1 MKRILDI
8 IGDLRIAFWLLLPAA
23 LVMCV
28 GSILAVS
35 NYGLIDSLN
44 GSRIQEWLP
53 ARLREHPGSISR

>member
-1 MKRILDI
+1 
-8 IGDLRIAFWLLLPAA
+8 
-23 LVMCV
+23 MCV